1 VTSSEHP
8 RARIAR
14 TLRDASHLFVGSEFE
29 DSTLEEAADLA
40 EQLRNLLESKRTG
53 DHARNFEDFSSGAV
67 DTLREDY
74 LAAGGSPFGHFLA
87 SPVTGDHS
95 PFSYDAEQ
103 DLDNGMAVTR
113 VTLRRGFEGAPE
125 RGHGGIVAALFD
137 ESLGM
142 VPPLTGTLAFTGWL
156 RVHYKN
162 PCPLEEPL
170 EFRSWHEGT
179 DGRKIKAASEAKS
192 LSTDVVFATA
202 EALFI
207 APR

>member
-1 VTSSEHP
+1 MTSTEHP
-8 RARIAR
+8 RAHIAQ
-14 TLRDASHLFVGSEFE
+14 TLRDTGHLFVSSEFDE
-29 DSTLEEAADLA
+29 RTLGEAAALTQ
-40 EQLRNLLESKRTG
+40 QLFTLLEQQRTG

-87 SPVTGDHS
+87 SPVTGAHS

-103 DLDNGMAVTR
+103 DVEDGIAITR
-113 VTLRRGFEGAPE
+113 VTLRRGFEGAPD
-125 RGHGGIVAALFD
+125 RGHGGITAALFD

-142 VPPLTGTLAFTGWL
+142 VPPLTGTIAFTGWL
-156 RVHYKN
+156 RIDYLN
-162 PCPLEEPL
+162 PCPLGEPL

-179 DGRKIKAASEAKS
+179 EGRKIKARGEARS
-192 LSTDVVFATA
+192 LETDVVFATA
-202 EALFI
+202 EGLFI